1 MSKDDYKDKFEEH
14 RQNIDGAEEET
25 TQKMSRTERYRGEK
39 GDKPQKKKR
48 HLMEYLSITFILILL
63 SILIFVALFY
73 EPGKDVKQV
82 VDDEGEVE
90 VVKDGEPAK
99 KEDADK
105 EKAKE
110 KEEQEALAKKK
121 AEEAQKAEEER
132 KAKEQQ
138 EKQAAEQAEQARK
151 AEEERKAQ
159 AAEAARQAEQ
169 ARKAEEARKAEAARQ
184 AEQQAQQQQQKPQT
198 PQARTHTVQAGE
210 TLYRIGVNYY
220 GSGDESVLQ
229 KIRAA
234 NGLSSNTIQVGQQI
248 KLP

>member
-82 VDDEGEVE
+82 VNDEDEVE
-90 VVKDGEPAK
+90 VVKDSEPAK
-99 KEDADK
+99 QEDADK

-169 ARKAEEARKAEAARQ
+169 ARQAEAARQ
-184 AEQQAQQQQQKPQT
+184 AEQQKAQQQQQQQQQKPQT
-198 PQARTHTVQAGE
+198 PQVRTHTVQAGE

>member
-82 VDDEGEVE
+82 VNDEDEVE

-169 ARKAEEARKAEAARQ
+169 ARQAEAARQ
-184 AEQQAQQQQQKPQT
+184 AEQQKAQQQQKPQT
-198 PQARTHTVQAGE
+198 PQVRTHTVQAGE

>member
-82 VDDEGEVE
+82 VNDEDEVE
-90 VVKDGEPAK
+90 VVKDAEPAK
-99 KEDADK
+99 KEDAD
-105 EKAKE
+105 KE

-169 ARKAEEARKAEAARQ
+169 ARQAEAARQ
-184 AEQQAQQQQQKPQT
+184 AEQQKAQQQQQQQQQQKPQT
-198 PQARTHTVQAGE
+198 PQVRTHTVQAGE

>member
-82 VDDEGEVE
+82 VNDEDEVE
-90 VVKDGEPAK
+90 VVKDSEPAK
-99 KEDADK
+99 QKDADK

-169 ARKAEEARKAEAARQ
+169 ARQAEAARQ
-184 AEQQAQQQQQKPQT
+184 AEQQKAQQQQKPQT
-198 PQARTHTVQAGE
+198 PQVRTHTVQAGE

>member
-82 VDDEGEVE
+82 VNDEDEVE
-90 VVKDGEPAK
+90 VVKDSEPAK

-169 ARKAEEARKAEAARQ
+169 ARQAEAARQ
-184 AEQQAQQQQQKPQT
+184 AEQQKAQQQQQPQT
-198 PQARTHTVQAGE
+198 PQVRTHTVQAGE

-229 KIRAA
+229 KIREA